1 MLVQKMYVEQMFETC
16 IHNYFYVS
24 DFIMSASTTSLVG
37 VLKKKMLDT
46 KEEVERVKEQI
57 QDMASAMEVR

>member
-1 MLVQKMYVEQMFETC
+1 MNKC
-16 IHNYFYVS
+16 S

-57 QDMASAMEVR
+57 QDMASAMEVRL

>member
-1 MLVQKMYVEQMFETC
+1 MFETC